1 MRRGIRL
8 LGLLALLAAGAAPAF
23 AHGTSLKVDKA
34 TAAPGETITL
44 KGEGVTGA
52 GEIRLSLSGVQDYQL
67 GTAKGNEHGQFEAR
81 VTLPAD
87 VRPGDYLVVAENEK
101 RATAKLKVVAGAA
114 QAAGGQDH
122 TALPPASLEHKEEM
136 GDMKGMGGME
146 EKHAEAGP
154 MEVQRPTGAGETAA
168 RVGVVLLSLV
178 VGVALRRGRR
188 RTAHAPAATSD

>member
-1 MRRGIRL
+1 MRRGILL
-8 LGLLALLAAGAAPAF
+8 LGLLALLPAGAVPAF

-101 RATAKLKVVAGAA
+101 RATAKLKVAAGAA

-122 TALPPASLEHKEEM
+122 TALPPASLEHQGM
-136 GDMKGMGGME
+136 GDMKGMGETG

-178 VGVALRRGRR
+178 AGVALRRGRR